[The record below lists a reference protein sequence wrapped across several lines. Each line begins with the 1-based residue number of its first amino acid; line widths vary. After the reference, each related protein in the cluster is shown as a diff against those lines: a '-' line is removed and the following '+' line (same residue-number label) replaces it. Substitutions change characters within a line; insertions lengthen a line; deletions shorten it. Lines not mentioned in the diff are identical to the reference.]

1 MHQPKGIHVQWVE
14 DEAVVLNEDTS
25 EIHYLNPQS
34 ALIYAL
40 VLEYG
45 MPEAV
50 GHVCE
55 RVDAPADQVQAETE
69 QIVKDLIDKGLL
81 AEVGS

>member
-1 MHQPKGIHVQWVE
+1 MFQPPGIHVQWVN

-25 EIHYLNPQS
+25 ELHYLNPQS
-34 ALIYAL
+34 ALMYAL

-50 GHVCE
+50 TKACE
-55 RVDAPADQVQAETE
+55 RMEGPADQITDEMNKVVGSFIE
-69 QIVKDLIDKGLL
+69 KGLL
-81 AEVGS
+81 AEVPD